1 LEVTGKNIQEESVK
15 REYRMKW
22 RKAKMREKGR

>member
-1 LEVTGKNIQEESVK
+1 MEVTGKKREEESVK
-15 REYRMKW
+15 REDRMKW